1 MVDFATA
8 NTHGEDTLVERNAVG
23 EHRLRVVER
32 TIERV
37 VSTVGMLGDRVTID
51 EVARAL
57 HVLLVLDHDDETT

>member
-8 NTHGEDTLVERNAVG
+8 DTHGEDTLVERDAVG
-23 EHRLRVVER
+23 EHRLRVVDC

-51 EVARAL
+51 EVARTL
-57 HVLLVLDHDDETT
+57 YVLLVLDHDDETI